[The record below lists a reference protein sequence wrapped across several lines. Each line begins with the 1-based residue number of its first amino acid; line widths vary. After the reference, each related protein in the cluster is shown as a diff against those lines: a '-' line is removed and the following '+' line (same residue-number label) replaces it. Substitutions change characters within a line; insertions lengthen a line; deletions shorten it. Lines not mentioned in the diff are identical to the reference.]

1 MSTEQKAHNEFNE
14 LMEWAFIRKERLHMK
29 AHLRHEESSINKL
42 TKGPEKSP
50 SGLKMQR
57 WTPQG
62 IEFTRAQDLLK
73 ERKQHQK
80 KKIRTIFIAI
90 TLIIIGLL
98 ILMKF
103 FL

>member
-1 MSTEQKAHNEFNE
+1 MSTEEKTHNEFDE
-14 LMEWAFIRKERLHMK
+14 LMEWTFIRKERLHMK

-57 WTPQG
+57 WTPQN
-62 IEFTRAQDLLK
+62 IEFKRAQDLLM
-73 ERKQHQK
+73 ERKRLRK
-80 KKIRTIFIAI
+80 KRLRIIFIAI

-98 ILMKF
+98 ILLKF
-103 FL
+103 LL

>member
-1 MSTEQKAHNEFNE
+1 MSTEQKAHNEFDE

-29 AHLRHEESSINKL
+29 AHLMHEESSINRM
-42 TKGPEKSP
+42 TQGHEKSP

-57 WTPQG
+57 WAPPG

-73 ERKQHQK
+73 ERNRLRK
-80 KKIRTIFIAI
+80 KMFRTIFIAI
-90 TLIIIGLL
+90 ILIIIGLL

>member
-1 MSTEQKAHNEFNE
+1 MSTEQKAHNEFDE

-29 AHLRHEESSINKL
+29 AHLSHEESSINKL
-42 TKGPEKSP
+42 AKGPEKSS

-73 ERKQHQK
+73 ERKQLKK
-80 KKIRTIFIAI
+80 KKISFIFMAI
-90 TLIIIGLL
+90 LLIILGLL
-98 ILMKF
+98 IFLKF
-103 FL
+103 LL

>member
-42 TKGPEKSP
+42 AKGPEKSP

-73 ERKQHQK
+73 ERKRLRK
-80 KKIRTIFIAI
+80 KMFRTIFIAI
-90 TLIIIGLL
+90 TLILIGLF

-103 FL
+103 FM